1 MVFKR
6 NELVTR
12 FPWLMEK
19 NHSMVVSADY
29 DGLICASLLHHHL
42 NWQLEGYYDLS
53 NIWISK
59 KGLLGKKNLIWVDLN
74 ILPKQGRAIGGHIIS
89 LSDDD
94 VPKGFQSSCNPNII
108 AGITSN
114 EFKHKFPF
122 STLIYLLWIH
132 NVEIKKNL
140 LARLLVLHSDATWLK
155 YQHYPENCM
164 VWQKKMNDYNWK
176 WLFQN
181 VNSKTYEK
189 RIDDELYSLLHI
201 MQAISG
207 KSKLS
212 SNHLKI
218 KSQQFQFNPDWDEDV
233 VLQLLQLFGKT
244 LGWTPPIIP
253 EIVES
258 IEGIRKKVPLAFV
271 KEKGLINFLKEK
283 RIFSYAIPSPRI
295 FNFTSFGLAY
305 KSPLEKKHD

>member
-29 DGLICASLLHHHL
+29 DGLICAALLHHHL
-42 NWQLEGYYDLS
+42 NWKLEGYYDLS

-59 KGLLGKKNLIWVDLN
+59 KGLLEKKNLIWVDLN

-114 EFKHKFPF
+114 EFKRKFPF

-132 NVEIKKNL
+132 NIEIKKDL

-155 YQHYPENCM
+155 YQNYPENCKM
-164 VWQKKMNDYNWK
+164 WQKKMDDYNWK
-176 WLFQN
+176 WLFQ
-181 VNSKTYEK
+181 K
-189 RIDDELYSLLHI
+189 IDKVTFEQRVDQILYPELKNI
-201 MQAISG
+201 GAISG
-207 KSKLS
+207 FGKLRSKKLNIQS
-212 SNHLKI
+212 KQL
-218 KSQQFQFNPDWDEDV
+218 QFNPDWDEDII
-233 VLQLLQLFGKT
+233 LNLFDLFGNE
-244 LGWTPPIIP
+244 LGWTPPELPNITKRFTGKRNKKP
-253 EIVES
+253 LHK
-258 IEGIRKKVPLAFV
+258 IR
-271 KEKGLINFLKEK
+271 EYGLSEFLLDNS
-283 RIFSYAIPSPRI
+283 IFSYAISSPRI
-295 FNFTSFGLAY
+295 FNYTSFKKNKKSHILDGL
-305 KSPLEKKHD
+305 